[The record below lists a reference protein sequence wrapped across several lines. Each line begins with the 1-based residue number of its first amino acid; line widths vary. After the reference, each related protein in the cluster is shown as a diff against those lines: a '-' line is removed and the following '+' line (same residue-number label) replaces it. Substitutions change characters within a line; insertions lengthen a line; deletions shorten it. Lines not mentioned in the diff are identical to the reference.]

1 MTLTYRVTAQRL
13 ASFAL
18 AAAAVFV
25 FLFTV
30 ESHSQSGAE
39 AVFERFC
46 QDHREQNT
54 PETAARLLSFCRD
67 NQKSDL
73 AGLGYLLLGYQAL
86 ENGQLQPATEF
97 LAEAFRQKTPIQDY
111 VVYYWGMALTGL
123 KLYPEVRE
131 KLVAFPTRFPNS
143 PWVDEART
151 LFWQS
156 AVELKDGQAIL
167 DSLRH
172 IPKLDTKSEAL
183 FYQAQA
189 YELTGDV
196 AKALATYQRLHYQ
209 FPLYAHSAVVEER
222 LSTLLP
228 IQAAFNTNVSKEWKT
243 ARIETLFTNKRYR
256 DALKDLD
263 SLFETDKVAAQTAQF
278 QLWRGISLF
287 GTGQYH
293 AAIQTL
299 NSLTL
304 PPPAMAAQA
313 HFTIAEC
320 YRRLDNYPQF
330 KQTVEDMRPA
340 FASSRWREEALF
352 SIGNYNLVRRNL
364 TDSMSFYRMIVEEFP
379 RGSRAEDCH
388 WRIAWYEYR
397 QGNFRQAL
405 DLFVEHLSRFASSAY
420 RPAALYWA
428 GRCRQN
434 LGELAEAV
442 QTYQAVAG
450 DFPTLY
456 YGQLASKRLASLND
470 SGKAAYQAVSRRET
484 VTSEFSRKLGREVQ
498 TDLTEVRKASIND
511 WPRVKAL
518 AQVQLFELAAWEL
531 LRPQVYGSSQ
541 AIEFQAAQLF
551 YKGKNFYQTTRML
564 RRIFPNYLELP
575 FASLPREVWEMFYP
589 ANYDSII
596 FRETKKYSIDPLL
609 IMALIRQESSF
620 NPKAVS
626 AANAHGLMQLLPS
639 TARRLAKRMGVP
651 RPSVAS
657 LHDPDLNI
665 RLGTRYFSDLLTR
678 FNGQKDKVLAG
689 YNAGE
694 DRVESWLSEGNYADF
709 EEFVD
714 NIPFSETRNYIK
726 IIFRNYYFY
735 RKLHGEPADQ
745 GFE

>member
-1 MTLTYRVTAQRL
+1 MTPTYRVTAQPL
-13 ASFAL
+13 ASFSL
-18 AAAAVFV
+18 VAAAVFV
-25 FLFTV
+25 FLVTV
-30 ESHSQSGAE
+30 ESHAQTNVE
-39 AVFERFC
+39 ALLEKLC

-54 PETAARLLSFCRD
+54 PESTARLLSFCRN
-67 NQKSDL
+67 NQKSHL

-86 ENGQLQPATEF
+86 ENGQFQPATEF
-97 LAEAFRQKTPIQDY
+97 LAEASRQKTPIQDY
-111 VVYYWGMALTGL
+111 VLYYWAMALTEL

-151 LFWQS
+151 LFWKS

-172 IPKLDTKSEAL
+172 IPKLDTKPEAL

-196 AKALATYQRLHYQ
+196 ANALPTYQRLHYQ
-209 FPLYAHSAVVEER
+209 FPLYAHSAVVAER

-228 IQAAFNTNVSKEWKT
+228 IQAAFKTDVSKEWKT
-243 ARIETLFTNKRYR
+243 ARIETLFTNKHYR
-256 DALKDLD
+256 DALKDLE

-287 GTGQYH
+287 GTAQYH

-340 FASSRWREEALF
+340 FAGSRWREEALF

-388 WRIAWYEYR
+388 WRIAWHEYR

-405 DLFVEHLSRFASSAY
+405 DLFVEHLSRFASSGY

-428 GRCRQN
+428 GRCQQN

-442 QTYQAVAG
+442 QIYRAVAD
-450 DFPTLY
+450 DFPAQY
-456 YGQLASKRLASLND
+456 YGQLARKRLASLND
-470 SGKAAYQAVSRRET
+470 SAKAAYQTVSRRET
-484 VTSEFSRKLGREVQ
+484 VISEFSRKPSRETQ
-498 TDLTEVRKASIND
+498 TDLAEVRKASVND
-511 WPRVKAL
+511 WPRVRAL

-531 LRPQVYGSSQ
+531 LRPQVYGSSK

-551 YKGKNFYQTTRML
+551 YKGKNFYQTTRTL

-596 FRETKKYSIDPLL
+596 FRETKKYSIDPWL

-657 LHDPDLNI
+657 LYDPDLNI
-665 RLGTRYFSDLLTR
+665 RLGTQYFSDLLTQ

-694 DRVESWLSEGNYADF
+694 NRVESWLGEGNYADSA
-709 EEFVD
+709 EFVE
-714 NIPFSETRNYIK
+714 NIPFSETRNYVK
-726 IIFRNYYFY
+726 IIFRNYFFY
-735 RKLHGEPADQ
+735 RKLHGEPVDQ
-745 GFE
+745 GVE

>member
-1 MTLTYRVTAQRL
+1 MTPTYRVTAQPL
-13 ASFAL
+13 AFFSLVAT
-18 AAAAVFV
+18 AVFT
-25 FLFTV
+25 FLVTV
-30 ESHSQSGAE
+30 ESHAQINVE
-39 AVFERFC
+39 ALLEKLC

-54 PETAARLLSFCRD
+54 PESTARLLSFCRN
-67 NQKSDL
+67 NQASHL

-86 ENGQLQPATEF
+86 ENGQFQPATEF
-97 LAEAFRQKTPIQDY
+97 LAEASRQKTPIQDY
-111 VVYYWGMALTGL
+111 VLYYWAMALTEL
-123 KLYPEVRE
+123 QLYPEVRE

-151 LFWQS
+151 LFWKS

-167 DSLRH
+167 DSLRQ
-172 IPKLDTKSEAL
+172 IPKLDTKPEAL

-196 AKALATYQRLHYQ
+196 ANALPTYQRLHYQ
-209 FPLYAHSAVVEER
+209 FPLYAHSAVVAER

-228 IQAAFNTNVSKEWKT
+228 TQAASKTDVSKEWKT
-243 ARIETLFTNKRYR
+243 DRIETLFTNKHYR
-256 DALKDLD
+256 DALKDLE

-287 GTGQYH
+287 GTAQYH

-330 KQTVEDMRPA
+330 KHTVEDMRPA
-340 FASSRWREEALF
+340 FAGSRWREEALF

-388 WRIAWYEYR
+388 WRIAWHEYR

-405 DLFVEHLSRFASSAY
+405 DLFVEHLSRFASSGY

-428 GRCRQN
+428 GRCQQN

-442 QTYQAVAG
+442 QIYRAVAD
-450 DFPTLY
+450 DFPAQY
-456 YGQLASKRLASLND
+456 YGQLATKRLASLND
-470 SGKAAYQAVSRRET
+470 SAKAAYQAVSRRET
-484 VTSEFSRKLGREVQ
+484 VMSEFSRNPGRETQ
-498 TDLTEVRKASIND
+498 TDLAEVRKASVND
-511 WPRVKAL
+511 WPRVRAL

-531 LRPQVYGSSQ
+531 LRPKVYGSSK

-551 YKGKNFYQTTRML
+551 YKGKNFYQTTRTL
-564 RRIFPNYLELP
+564 RRIFPNYLELS

-596 FRETKKYSIDPLL
+596 FRETKKYSIDPWL

-657 LHDPDLNI
+657 LYDPDLNI
-665 RLGTRYFSDLLTR
+665 RLGTQYFSDLLTQ

-694 DRVESWLSEGNYADF
+694 NRVESWLGEGNYADSA
-709 EEFVD
+709 EFVE
-714 NIPFSETRNYIK
+714 NIPFSETRNYVK
-726 IIFRNYYFY
+726 IIFRNYFFY
-735 RKLHGEPADQ
+735 RKLHGEPVDQ
-745 GFE
+745 GVE